1 MVGPYFIF
9 KYECIEPLLVD
20 LITYF
25 HPASMIAYR
34 TLFHLA
40 SLLIVQFERLTSC
53 HKMSNLKLTLDTAVC
68 RGLSL
73 ICTAFRVSSV
83 T

>member
-1 MVGPYFIF
+1 MAGPYLIF
-9 KYECIEPLLVD
+9 KYEYIEPLLVD
-20 LITYF
+20 LISYF

-40 SLLIVQFERLTSC
+40 SLIVQFERLTSC

-68 RGLSL
+68 PGLSL